1 MTRPLPDAGSP
12 AEPPPN
18 LFRHVPF
25 QRFWGTRVMS
35 SLGFQIL
42 SVAIGWHVYALT
54 HSAFALGL
62 VGLAQFVPMFALTLV
77 VGQVADRYDRRRI
90 AMLCQ
95 TVEACVAG
103 AFLLGSA
110 SGWLTAPGVY
120 ALAMIVGTARA
131 FESPSVSSLL
141 PAVVPRGDLP
151 RATALSTSAN
161 QAAQILGPAC
171 GGLLYGLGAPV
182 AFGASV
188 AAFALAAL
196 MSGTIPL
203 RSAPPAREPVTLRS
217 VFSGIAFIRREPAI
231 LGALSLDLFAV
242 LFGGATALLP
252 IYARDILQVGPW
264 GLGALRAA
272 PAFGALA
279 GTLWLARFPLRGRPG
294 RAMFGGVI
302 AFGIATIVF
311 GLSRH
316 FMLSLVARRARGAR
330 RVGRDQRRRAAVAR
344 ATAHAGRDAR
354 ARERG
359 QRAVHRHV
367 EPARRIRVGRD
378 GRVVGRA
385 GGDRRRRRGDDSRRA
400 RVDAAVSAAHEH
412 DVAGA

>member
-1 MTRPLPDAGSP
+1 MTTPLPESAPPSP
-12 AEPPPN
+12 LPAN
-18 LFRHVPF
+18 LFRHAPF
-25 QRFWGTRVMS
+25 QRFWGTRVTS
-35 SLGFQIL
+35 SLAFQIL
-42 SVAIGWHVYALT
+42 SVAIGWYVYTLT

-90 AMLCQ
+90 ATICQ
-95 TVEACVAG
+95 SVEALAAG
-103 AFLLGSA
+103 VFLLGA
-110 SGWLTAPGVY
+110 ARGWLTAPGVY
-120 ALAMIVGTARA
+120 ALAALVGTARA

-161 QAAQILGPAC
+161 QAAQILGPAF
-171 GGLLYGLGAPV
+171 GGLLYGVGVPAAFGTSAV
-182 AFGASV
+182 AFAI
-188 AAFALAAL
+188 AAVL
-196 MSGTIPL
+196 SGTIPL

-272 PAFGALA
+272 PAVGALA
-279 GTLWLARFPLRGRPG
+279 GTLWLTRFPLDVRPG

-316 FMLSLVARRARGAR
+316 FALSLVALAALGASDVVSVVVR
-330 RVGRDQRRRAAVAR
+330 LSLVQLRTPDDMLGRVSAVNSLFIGTSNQLGEFESGVTAAWWGAPAAIVVGGTATIAVALAWTR
-344 ATAHAGRDAR
+344 LFPQLTGMKSLERDR
-354 ARERG
+354 
-359 QRAVHRHV
+359 
-367 EPARRIRVGRD
+367 
-378 GRVVGRA
+378 
-385 GGDRRRRRGDDSRRA
+385 
-400 RVDAAVSAAHEH
+400 
-412 DVAGA
+412 

>member
-12 AEPPPN
+12 AEPPPD
-18 LFRHVPF
+18 LFRHIPF

-110 SGWLTAPGVY
+110 SGWLTASGIYV
-120 ALAMIVGTARA
+120 LAMIVGTARA

-196 MSGTIPL
+196 LSGTIPL

-302 AFGIATIVF
+302 AFGVATIVF

-316 FMLSLVARRARGAR
+316 FTLSLVALAVLGASDVISVVVR
-330 RVGRDQRRRAAVAR
+330 LSLVQLRTPG
-344 ATAHAGRDAR
+344 
-354 ARERG
+354 EML
-359 QRAVHRHV
+359 
-367 EPARRIRVGRD
+367 
-378 GRVVGRA
+378 GRVSAVNALFIGTSNQLGEFESGVTAAWWGAPGAIVVGGAATILVALAWMRLFPQLTNMTSLER
-385 GGDRRRRRGDDSRRA
+385 DR
-400 RVDAAVSAAHEH
+400 
-412 DVAGA
+412 

>member
-1 MTRPLPDAGSP
+1 MTDSVPDSSPLSPLPA
-12 AEPPPN
+12 N

-35 SLGFQIL
+35 SLAFQIL
-42 SVAIGWHVYALT
+42 SVAIGWYVYALT

-90 AMLCQ
+90 ATICQ
-95 TVEACVAG
+95 GRRGAG
-103 AFLLGSA
+103 RRRVPARRHA
-110 SGWLTAPGVY
+110 KWLAAPAVY
-120 ALAMIVGTARA
+120 ALAAIVGTARA

-141 PAVVPRGDLP
+141 PAVVPRTDLP

-161 QAAQILGPAC
+161 QAAQILRPAF
-171 GGLLYGLGAPV
+171 GGLLYGVGAPAAFGTSVV
-182 AFGASV
+182 AFAV
-188 AAFALAAL
+188 AAVL
-196 MSGTIPL
+196 SGTIPL

-264 GLGALRAA
+264 GRRAA
-272 PAFGALA
+272 CGAC
-279 GTLWLARFPLRGRPG
+279 G
-294 RAMFGGVI
+294 
-302 AFGIATIVF
+302 
-311 GLSRH
+311 
-316 FMLSLVARRARGAR
+316 RRARGDAVAHAVPAEGAAGSRDVRRRDRIRHRDDRVRVVAALRAVARGAGRAR
-330 RVGRDQRRRAAVAR
+330 RIGRRQRRRAAVAR
-344 ATAHAGRDAR
+344 ATAYARRHAR

-359 QRAVHRHV
+359 QFAVHRYV

-378 GRVVGRA
+378 GRMVGAPAAIVVG
-385 GGDRRRRRGDDSRRA
+385 G
-400 RVDAAVSAAHEH
+400 AATIAVALTWMRLFPQLRNMTSLEREH
-412 DVAGA
+412 

>member
-1 MTRPLPDAGSP
+1 MTAPLPDARTASELP
-12 AEPPPN
+12 AN
-18 LFRHVPF
+18 LFRHAPF
-25 QRFWGTRVMS
+25 RRFWGTRVMS
-35 SLGFQIL
+35 SLAFQIL
-42 SVAIGWHVYALT
+42 SVAIGWYVYALT

-77 VGQVADRYDRRRI
+77 VGQVADRFDRRRI
-90 AMLCQ
+90 ATICQ
-95 TVEACVAG
+95 SVEALAAG
-103 AFLLGSA
+103 VFLLGA
-110 SGWLTAPGVY
+110 AQGWLAAPGVY
-120 ALAMIVGTARA
+120 ALAAIVGTARA

-141 PAVVPRGDLP
+141 PAVVPRAELP

-161 QAAQILGPAC
+161 QAAQILGPAF

-182 AFGASV
+182 AFGTSV
-188 AAFALAAL
+188 AAFAIAGLL
-196 MSGTIPL
+196 SGTIPL

-272 PAFGALA
+272 PAVGALA
-279 GTLWLARFPLRGRPG
+279 GTLWLTRFPLKARPG

-316 FMLSLVARRARGAR
+316 VALSLVALAALGASDVISVVVR
-330 RVGRDQRRRAAVAR
+330 LSLVQLRTPDDMLGRVSAVNALFIGTSNQLGEFESGVTAAWWGAPAAIVVGGAATIAVALAWMR
-344 ATAHAGRDAR
+344 LFPTLRNMTSLERDR
-354 ARERG
+354 
-359 QRAVHRHV
+359 
-367 EPARRIRVGRD
+367 
-378 GRVVGRA
+378 
-385 GGDRRRRRGDDSRRA
+385 
-400 RVDAAVSAAHEH
+400 
-412 DVAGA
+412 

>member
-1 MTRPLPDAGSP
+1 MTTPLPESAPPSP
-12 AEPPPN
+12 LPAN
-18 LFRHVPF
+18 LFRHAPF
-25 QRFWGTRVMS
+25 QRFWGTRVTS
-35 SLGFQIL
+35 SLAFQIL
-42 SVAIGWHVYALT
+42 SVAIGWYVYTLT

-90 AMLCQ
+90 ATICQ
-95 TVEACVAG
+95 SVEALAAG
-103 AFLLGSA
+103 VFLLGA
-110 SGWLTAPGVY
+110 ARGWLTAPGVY
-120 ALAMIVGTARA
+120 ALAALVGTARA

-161 QAAQILGPAC
+161 QAAQILGPAF
-171 GGLLYGLGAPV
+171 GGLLYGVGAPAAFGTSAV
-182 AFGASV
+182 AFAI
-188 AAFALAAL
+188 AAVL
-196 MSGTIPL
+196 SGTIPL

-264 GLGALRAA
+264 GLGAL
-272 PAFGALA
+272 A
-279 GTLWLARFPLRGRPG
+279 GTLWLTRFPLDVRPG

-316 FMLSLVARRARGAR
+316 FALSLVALAALGASDVVSVVVR
-330 RVGRDQRRRAAVAR
+330 LSLVQLRTPDDMLGRVSAVNSLFIGTSNQLGEFESGVTAAWWGAPAAIVVGGTATIAVALAWMR
-344 ATAHAGRDAR
+344 LFPQLTGMKSLERDR
-354 ARERG
+354 
-359 QRAVHRHV
+359 
-367 EPARRIRVGRD
+367 
-378 GRVVGRA
+378 
-385 GGDRRRRRGDDSRRA
+385 
-400 RVDAAVSAAHEH
+400 
-412 DVAGA
+412 